1 MGIDLKAAGVTLCA
15 VLLAACTPTVP
26 GSDGTHVDVL
36 GSMMASESEINT
48 VMNAK
53 VRPKTALR
61 SPMTN
66 ANYEP
71 LSRPECIVVIGNGM
85 EWVYGDSGYKEFRE
99 TQLADDADDVEVDQ
113 AITRF
118 DTPKAAEAMV
128 ARTVDIWRR
137 CGDDT
142 LTFSYDGG
150 ETRDARRMG
159 VPTVL
164 DGVDITHDDPTDVTD
179 RMTHRAILAVDAFV
193 VDLRISGYT
202 INDQQTVQ
210 LAKIIAGRNAL

>member
-1 MGIDLKAAGVTLCA
+1 MGIDLKAAGVALSA
-15 VLLAACTPTVP
+15 VLLAACTPTLP
-26 GSDGTHVDVL
+26 GSDGPRVDVL

-48 VMNAK
+48 VMNAE

-85 EWVYGDSGYKEFRE
+85 KWVYADSGYREFRE
-99 TQLADDADDVEVDQ
+99 TQLADDQDDVEVDQ
-113 AITRF
+113 AIASF
-118 DTPKAAEAMV
+118 DNPKAAEAMV
-128 ARTVDIWRR
+128 ARTLDIWRR

-150 ETRDARRMG
+150 KTKDARRMA
-159 VPTVL
+159 VPAVL
-164 DGVDITHDDPTDVTD
+164 DGVDITHDEPLDVTD
-179 RMTHRAILAVDAFV
+179 RVTHRAILAADTYVI
-193 VDLRISGYT
+193 DLRISGYDIT
-202 INDQQTVQ
+202 DRQTVQ